1 MLICKDCL
9 SEDCNCV
16 CTICNNYQPEIN
28 TPEKKTRRKK
38 EAKKT
43 GSAVTCVG
51 RGYPLYTG
59 LTKKRKYKDQQN
71 HQRKKGRL
79 ASSSSV

>member
-16 CTICNNYQPEIN
+16 CTICNKHQPEIN

-38 EAKKT
+38 ATQT
-43 GSAVTCVG
+43 GSAVTRVG
-51 RGYPLYTG
+51 SGQTLYA
-59 LTKKRKYKDQQN
+59 Q
-71 HQRKKGRL
+71 
-79 ASSSSV
+79 A